1 MHALILAVLLCAGV
15 VPAERHAASRD
26 KATSGSRPL
35 VSKTNESRS
44 LVSNT
49 EDESKR
55 LVTKTKDDRPLVR
68 TPEKPFVEK
77 VQDSLRDV
85 GQRVGDGAKKAGKAI
100 EKAIANLRK

>member
-1 MHALILAVLLCAGV
+1 MILAALLCTGAA
-15 VPAERHAASRD
+15 PAERHAASRE
-26 KATSGSRPL
+26 KAANGSRPL
-35 VSKTNESRS
+35 VSKTNENRS

-55 LVTKTKDDRPLVR
+55 MVTKSKDDRPLVR
-68 TPEKPFVEK
+68 NPEKPFVEK
-77 VQDSLRDV
+77 VQDGLRDV